1 MRTNIKVTD
10 MTLPAES
17 AEYLRRRLDS
27 IEKFIFAEPDAVLI
41 DVEVGRTTEHHRSGF
56 VFRAELNVHIEGKHF
71 RSVSEQEDL
80 HAAID
85 DAKDQLV
92 NELARH
98 KGKRIALARRGAA
111 VVKAMVKGLW
121 RK

>member
-1 MRTNIKVTD
+1 MTD

-17 AEYLRRRLDS
+17 AEYLRRRLEG
-27 IEKFIFAEPDAVLI
+27 IEKFIFAKPDAVLI
-41 DVEVGRTTEHHRSGF
+41 DVEVGRTTDHHRSGSI
-56 VFRAELNVHIEGKHF
+56 FRAEFNVHAEGQHF

-92 NELARH
+92 NELSRN

-111 VVKAMVKGLW
+111 AVKAMIKGLW
-121 RK
+121 RRRS